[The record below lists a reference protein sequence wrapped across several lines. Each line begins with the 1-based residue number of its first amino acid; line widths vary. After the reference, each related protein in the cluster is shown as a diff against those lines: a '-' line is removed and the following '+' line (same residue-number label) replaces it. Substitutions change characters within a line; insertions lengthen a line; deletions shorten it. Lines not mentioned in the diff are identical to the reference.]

1 MAKRILVIDD
11 AEATLRLL
19 QVALGR
25 EGYEV
30 VTKLD
35 GESGL
40 ASSFEHTPDLIILD
54 IALPDIDGWE
64 VLARL
69 RDNEQTADVPVMMM
83 SAHDSDDIRGRT
95 NLTDASD
102 FVAKPFAPEHL
113 RRRIRRIL
121 DLDS

>member
-11 AEATLRLL
+11 AEPTLRLL

-30 VTKLD
+30 VTEQN

-40 ASSFEHTPDLIILD
+40 VSSFEQTPDLIILD

-69 RDNEQTADVPVMMM
+69 RDNEQTASVPVMMM
-83 SAHDSDDIRGRT
+83 SAHDSDEIRGRAD
-95 NLTDASD
+95 LTEASG
-102 FVAKPFAPEHL
+102 FIAKPFAPEHL
-113 RRRIRRIL
+113 RQRIRRIL
-121 DLDS
+121 DDD